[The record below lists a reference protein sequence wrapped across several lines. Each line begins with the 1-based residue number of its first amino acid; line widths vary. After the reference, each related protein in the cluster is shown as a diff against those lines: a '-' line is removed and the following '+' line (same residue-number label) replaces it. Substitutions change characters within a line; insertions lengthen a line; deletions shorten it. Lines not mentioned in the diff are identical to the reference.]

1 MGGFGGDDFAGVV
14 VQEPCPDTSVRDF
27 LAEQEQERVRAG
39 VVLAFLVD
47 GSTLPTL
54 SVSVMASKIL
64 VYCPWKSRG
73 SIAVRSP

>member
-14 VQEPCPDTSVRDF
+14 ARGPCPDTSVQDF
-27 LAEQEQERVRAG
+27 LAEREQERVRAG

-47 GSTLPTL
+47 GSTSPTS

-64 VYCPWKSRG
+64 VYRLWKSRG
-73 SIAVRSP
+73 SIVVRSP